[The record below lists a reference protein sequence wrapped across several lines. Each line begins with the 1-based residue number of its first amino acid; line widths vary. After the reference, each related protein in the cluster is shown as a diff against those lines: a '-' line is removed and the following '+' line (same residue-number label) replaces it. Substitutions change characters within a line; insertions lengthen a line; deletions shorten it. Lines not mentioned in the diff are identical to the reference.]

1 MSKQVMT
8 LSECVEAMRAAGIP
22 CSMRSV
28 SDSLADGVYPFGR
41 IKSVGKTGYRSFEI
55 FRSDFERWLAG
66 EGRTN
71 IPRETARPVVRT
83 DRRRIAEENWREAN
97 RRLLQC
103 QSEAYLALVELLEAN
118 GLFCGSA

>member
-1 MSKQVMT
+1 MSSPVMT
-8 LSECVEAMRAAGIP
+8 LSECVEAMREAGIP
-22 CSMRSV
+22 CSARSV
-28 SDSLADGVYPFGR
+28 SDSLADGAYPFGR

-55 FRSDFERWLAG
+55 FRSDFERWLSG
-66 EGRTN
+66 EDHSARTT
-71 IPRETARPVVRT
+71 PASVRT

-118 GLFCGSA
+118 GLFNGGA

>member
-1 MSKQVMT
+1 MSRPVMT
-8 LSECVEAMRAAGIP
+8 LNECVEAMREAGIR
-22 CSMRSV
+22 CSARSV
-28 SDSLADGVYPFGR
+28 SDGLADGSYPFGR

-55 FRSDFERWLAG
+55 FASDFERWLSG
-66 EGRTN
+66 EDHSVRASQ
-71 IPRETARPVVRT
+71 PAVRT

-118 GLFCGSA
+118 GIFCGGA

>member
-1 MSKQVMT
+1 MSRPVMT
-8 LSECVEAMRAAGIP
+8 LGECVEAMRDAGIR
-22 CSMRSV
+22 CSARSV
-28 SDSLADGVYPFGR
+28 GDGLSDGSYPFGR

-118 GLFCGSA
+118 GIFCGGA